1 MTRIVTAGASP
12 SIQKTAFFRLLELG
26 QVNRSTGYRLDASGK
41 AVNAARVLQQLS
53 PGCCVNV
60 SPLGEEN
67 ATLFLQLAVKDSLPI
82 VPVTIP
88 GRTRFC
94 YTLLEPSSGRTTELV
109 VDEDAVAG
117 DYHSY
122 AETFLTTVSETL
134 QDAQAFLLAGSR
146 PAFWPEDLYPRIAA
160 AARSAG
166 VLFMAD
172 YRGKDLLATLAEAVP
187 SIIKINDS
195 EFCETFACPAQLN
208 DERLEWEI
216 AERSREFN
224 TVFVVT
230 RGTRATIAAA
240 AGTVC
245 TKPVPDVRVQN
256 TIGCGDAFSAGFLH
270 SFVVTGSIEAAL
282 DIGTDCA
289 TRNAAVNR
297 PGSII
302 PEKDTNER
310 Q

>member
-26 QVNRSTGYRLDASGK
+26 EVNRSTGYRLDASGK
-41 AVNAARVLQQLS
+41 AVNAARVLHQLS
-53 PGCCVNV
+53 SSSCVNV

-67 ATLFLQLAVKDSLPI
+67 VPLFLQLAARDALPV
-82 VPVTIP
+82 VPVHIP

-122 AETFLTTVSETL
+122 ADIFVEKIAESL
-134 QDAQAFLLAGSR
+134 QDANALLLAGSR

-187 SIIKINDS
+187 SIIKINDN
-195 EFCETFACPAQLN
+195 EFCETFACPVQMN
-208 DERLEWEI
+208 DEKLEWEI
-216 AERSREFN
+216 AERSREFDSI
-224 TVFVVT
+224 FVIT
-230 RGTRATIAAA
+230 RGTRATIAAK
-240 AGTVC
+240 AGAVYI
-245 TKPVPDVRVQN
+245 KPVQDVRVQN

-270 SFVVTGSIEAAL
+270 SFMATGSIEAAL

-289 TRNAAVNR
+289 ARNAAINR
-297 PGSII
+297 PGSIL
-302 PEKDTNER
+302 PEKDDNER

>member
-41 AVNAARVLQQLS
+41 AVNAARVLRQLS
-53 PGCCVNV
+53 SDSCVNV

-67 ATLFLQLAVKDSLPI
+67 AQLFLQLAAKDSLTV
-82 VPVTIP
+82 VPVPVP

-109 VDEDAVAG
+109 VDEDADAG

-122 AETFLTTVSETL
+122 ADAFLGKISETI
-134 QDAQAFLLAGSR
+134 QGAHAFLLAGSR

-160 AARSAG
+160 AARIAG

-172 YRGKDLLATLAEAVP
+172 YRGKDLLATLSESVP

-208 DERLEWEI
+208 DERLEWEV

-224 TVFVVT
+224 TIFVVT
-230 RGTRATIAAA
+230 RGTRATIAAK
-240 AGTVC
+240 AGKVYI
-245 TKPVPDVRVQN
+245 KPVQDVRVQN

-270 SFVVTGSIEAAL
+270 SFVATGSIEAAL

-289 TRNAAVNR
+289 ARNAAVNR
-297 PGSII
+297 PGSILA
-302 PEKDTNER
+302 
-310 Q
+310 

>member
-41 AVNAARVLQQLS
+41 AVNAARVIHQLS
-53 PGCCVNV
+53 PASCVNV

-67 ATLFLQLAVKDSLPI
+67 VRLFMQLAAKDSLPV
-82 VPVTIP
+82 VPVSIP

-109 VDEDAVAG
+109 VDEDAG
-117 DYHSY
+117 PDDYH
-122 AETFLTTVSETL
+122 AHADAFVAAVSDTL
-134 QDAQAFLLAGSR
+134 RCAQAFLLAGSR
-146 PAFWPEDLYPRIAA
+146 PAFWPEDLYPRMAA
-160 AARSAG
+160 AARIAG

-172 YRGKDLLATLAEAVP
+172 YRGKDLLATLSEYVP

-224 TVFVVT
+224 TIFVVT
-230 RGTRATIAAA
+230 RGTRATIAAK
-240 AGTVC
+240 AGTVY
-245 TKPVPDVRVQN
+245 TKSVPDVRVQN

-270 SFVVTGSIEAAL
+270 SFVATGSIEAAL

-302 PEKDTNER
+302 PDKEYNER

>member
-41 AVNAARVLQQLS
+41 AVNAARVLHQLS
-53 PGCCVNV
+53 SDSCVNV

-67 ATLFLQLAVKDSLPI
+67 AQLFLQLAAKDSLPVI
-82 VPVTIP
+82 PVNIP
-88 GRTRFC
+88 GRTRYC

-109 VDEDAVAG
+109 VDEDAG
-117 DYHSY
+117 SDDYHVY
-122 AETFLTTVSETL
+122 A
-134 QDAQAFLLAGSR
+134 DAFVAAVAEAIQGTQALLLAGSR

-160 AARSAG
+160 KARTAG

-172 YRGKDLLATLAEAVP
+172 YRGKDLLATLSGSVP

-208 DERLEWEI
+208 DERLEWEV

-224 TVFVVT
+224 TIFVVT
-230 RGTRATIAAA
+230 RGTRTTIAAK
-240 AGTVC
+240 AGTVYM
-245 TKPVPDVRVQN
+245 KAVPDVRVQN

-270 SFVVTGSIEAAL
+270 SFVATGSIEAAL

-289 TRNAAVNR
+289 ARNASVNR
-297 PGSII
+297 PGSIL
-302 PEKDTNER
+302 T
-310 Q
+310 

>member
-12 SIQKTAFFRLLELG
+12 SIQKTIFFRLLELG
-26 QVNRSTGYRLDASGK
+26 GVNRSGAFRLDASGK
-41 AVNAARVLQQLS
+41 AVNAARVLHQLA
-53 PGCCVNV
+53 PGSCVNV

-67 ATLFLQLAVKDSLPI
+67 SALFLSLADNDALP
-82 VPVTIP
+82 VVSVSIP

-109 VDEDAVAG
+109 VDEAAVAG
-117 DYHSY
+117 NYQSY
-122 AETFLTTVSETL
+122 ADSFIKKVSDSI
-134 QDAQAFLLAGSR
+134 QGAQALLIAGSR
-146 PAFWPEDLYPRIAA
+146 PDFWPEDLYPRMAA
-160 AARSAG
+160 VARSAG
-166 VLFMAD
+166 IVFMAD
-172 YRGKDLLATLAEAVP
+172 YRGKDLLATLSGSVP

-224 TVFVVT
+224 TIFVVT
-230 RGTRATIAAA
+230 RGTRATIAAKR
-240 AGTVC
+240 GTVY
-245 TKPVPDVRVQN
+245 TKAVPGVRVQN

-270 SFVVTGSIEAAL
+270 SFVATGSIEAAL

-289 TRNAAVNR
+289 ARNAAVNR
-297 PGSII
+297 PGSIL

>member
-1 MTRIVTAGASP
+1 MARIVTAGASP

-26 QVNRSTGYRLDASGK
+26 EVNRSTGYRLDASGK
-41 AVNAARVLQQLS
+41 AVNAARVLHQLS
-53 PGCCVNV
+53 HGCCVNV
-60 SPLGEEN
+60 SPLGGEN
-67 ATLFLQLAVKDSLPI
+67 AALFLQLAERDSLPVI
-82 VPVTIP
+82 PVAVP

-109 VDEDAVAG
+109 VDEDAVAEKY
-117 DYHSY
+117 DSL
-122 AETFLTTVSETL
+122 ADAFVKTISDAL
-134 QDAQAFLLAGSR
+134 QGARALLLAGSR
-146 PAFWPEDLYPRIAA
+146 PVFWPEDLYPRIAA

-172 YRGKDLLATLAEAVP
+172 YRGKDLRSTLSETIP

-195 EFCETFACPAQLN
+195 EFCETFACPVQLN

-224 TVFVVT
+224 TIFVVT
-230 RGTRATIAAA
+230 RGIRDTIAAK
-240 AGTVC
+240 AGVVY

-270 SFVVTGSIEAAL
+270 SFLATGSIEAAL

-289 TRNAAVNR
+289 ARNAALNR